1 LQDLRTQITE
11 TTEFLRQKADLQP
24 EVGIILGT
32 GLGTLVDLERIRSE
46 KLEALKQTLFELE
59 RNYALSLVEYEDKEP
74 PVVAAENQIAVKSQ
88 QILAELESIAR
99 LAYPSALEGQRQVL
113 VDYTYTQVSIEA
125 ARRRKQ
131 EFRDFLDKYA
141 LLPVQKDMK
150 TPVVVLRMN
159 DDEAKSCPFL
169 TDKGC
174 GIYSDRPW
182 PCRMYPVGMAAQKD
196 TSDGWRG
203 DRFYFLL
210 QEDVCEGFDEP
221 REWSIREWLESQ
233 GIDEY
238 DFWGEGFKEL
248 TLHEFFENG
257 GVLSPERMHML
268 FTACYDIDR
277 FREFVFESTLLQRF
291 EVDEDFVE
299 EMRTDDE
306 ALLRFAFLWVRFSL
320 FGEPTVK
327 LKAGVA
333 EAFKGSLDKRKLF
346 GNEPASRAPE
356 REGCGGSS

>member
-1 LQDLRTQITE
+1 MSE
-11 TTEFLRQKADLQP
+11 EEKS
-24 EVGIILGT
+24 VGLEDSRRE
-32 GLGTLVDLERIRSE
+32 LEERILKDAPRLGPDDKFKFACHPGVSCFNKCCGDVNIFLSPYDVLRMKNRLGMRS
-46 KLEALKQTLFELE
+46 
-59 RNYALSLVEYEDKEP
+59 S
-74 PVVAAENQIAVKSQ
+74 
-88 QILAELESIAR
+88 
-99 LAYPSALEGQRQVL
+99 
-113 VDYTYTQVSIEA
+113 
-125 ARRRKQ
+125 
-131 EFRDFLDKYA
+131 DFLDKYA

-169 TDKGC
+169 TDEGC

-182 PCRMYPVGMAAQKD
+182 PCRMFPVGMAAQKD
-196 TSDGWRG
+196 TPDGWRG
-203 DRFYFLL
+203 ERFYFLL

-248 TLHEFFENG
+248 TLHEFFEND
-257 GVLSPERMHML
+257 GVLSPEKMHML
-268 FTACYDIDR
+268 FTACYDIDK
-277 FREFVFESTLLQRF
+277 FREFVFGSTLLQRF
-291 EVDEDFVE
+291 DVDEDFVD

-346 GNEPASRAPE
+346 GNESAAQAPE
-356 REGCGGSS
+356 GEGCGGSG